1 MDISVHRVQEVS
13 IQRIKLFQ
21 GTEVL
26 EVVFVDDRGTESR
39 LSMFLDDDKYT
50 SVRDE
55 QEFLVFNKEKSNA
68 A

>member
-55 QEFLVFNKEKSNA
+55 LEFLVFNKEKSNA

>member
-1 MDISVHRVQEVS
+1 MDISAHRVQEVS
-13 IQRIKLFQ
+13 IQRIPLFQ

-39 LSMFLDDDKYT
+39 LSLFLDSDKYT